1 MIPRHSS
8 RRSRHHVDDV
18 PGTSP
23 LGRLVNP
30 LHADLV
36 GLSPLLVIAGGSE
49 TLLNDS
55 EQRSD
60 RAVAAGVEVELSTY
74 SEQQHIFSFMAGGA
88 AKEDT
93 DIAEFGM
100 WLRARFGPN

>member
-1 MIPRHSS
+1 
-8 RRSRHHVDDV
+8 
-18 PGTSP
+18 
-23 LGRLVNP
+23 LVNP